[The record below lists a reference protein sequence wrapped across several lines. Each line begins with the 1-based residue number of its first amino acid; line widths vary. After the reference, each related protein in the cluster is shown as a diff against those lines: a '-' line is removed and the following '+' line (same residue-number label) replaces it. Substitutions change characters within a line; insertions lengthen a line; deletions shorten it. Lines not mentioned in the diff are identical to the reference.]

1 MNSRRLHYLT
11 SNVITNGWKLGALC
25 IKNVLLSFVSFQ
37 ITGLYNRRA
46 SIQHSYIICNKNN
59 KDCNF
64 RHFDLFNL
72 WRKWSKFALCK
83 YYTYISRNH
92 VCLFRNINF
101 QKLKILFETSVWK
114 FEILVTSGQYPN
126 DGQFQVLIILS
137 YIGKKCF

>member
-37 ITGLYNRRA
+37 ITGLYNKARL
-46 SIQHSYIICNKNN
+46 ILKKHSYIICNKNN
-59 KDCNF
+59 KVCNF
-64 RHFDLFNL
+64 RHFDLFNH

-92 VCLFRNINF
+92 VCLFRNIKFSKNENIVWDKRLKVWNF
-101 QKLKILFETSVWK
+101 SHFRSISQWRPV
-114 FEILVTSGQYPN
+114 SGL
-126 DGQFQVLIILS
+126 DHFIVHR
-137 YIGKKCF
+137 